1 MFKTVSKKGNSI
13 IEISTTAYK
22 RAVTD
27 TAWTDT
33 WVLVQR
39 IKAKIPMTIIVLL

>member
-13 IEISTTAYK
+13 IEISTAAYK

-27 TAWTDT
+27 TAWTEGT
-33 WVLVQR
+33 LYNELKRKFQ
-39 IKAKIPMTIIVLL
+39 